1 MLDAIAQTLA
11 EQAAKPVSPANV
23 DTQAALVAPHQTAVP
38 VLNPTVSAPES
49 MPPVALTQAAPN
61 VSAQPVAVQRTIQPA
76 NTEAATSRSVQPAD
90 SSANKAL
97 TNKALADKALVDKTA
112 QSVTTVQAVESD
124 RNQPFKQA
132 TVDQRLVLK
141 QKLADIV
148 AKEKPLKE
156 AKLRANLEA
165 EAIAL
170 AQARQF
176 AQARQMAQDAMLS
189 PEAQADLLA
198 QINAIAARQ
207 PFRSTIATK
216 PLLPKVPLV
225 KIKTKALV
233 PSPSGRSLPLVVP
246 YTSSPST
253 PQYSY
258 MPPASPNYVSY
269 ALNGVGGKI
278 GGIGVVVDEQR
289 TPNFNGQ
296 NWTAAYTTGTRFN
309 AELWNGLSFIF
320 PLASPAPITSS
331 FGWRVHPI
339 KGNRRFHSGTD
350 IGAPMGTPVLA
361 AASGKVALSD
371 QLGGYG
377 LTVILSHQDNTRETL
392 YAHLSAL
399 MVKPGQ
405 WVEKGDVIG
414 RVGSTGLSTGP
425 HLHFELRQKTASGWQ
440 AIDPGAQLKYAL
452 ARLMKAMQAG

>member
-1 MLDAIAQTLA
+1 MLDAIAQTLV
-11 EQAAKPVSPANV
+11 EQTAKPVPPANV
-23 DTQAALVAPHQTAVP
+23 DTQAALVAPQQITVP

-49 MPPVALTQAAPN
+49 MPPVSLTQAAPIA
-61 VSAQPVAVQRTIQPA
+61 STKSVAVQRNSQPA
-76 NTEAATSRSVQPAD
+76 NTETATSRSTQPAY
-90 SSANKAL
+90 SSANKPLVNEAQ
-97 TNKALADKALVDKTA
+97 ADKVLVDKATQNVTTA
-112 QSVTTVQAVESD
+112 QAAESD
-124 RNQPFKQA
+124 RSQLFKQA
-132 TVDQRLVLK
+132 TGDQRLVLK

-148 AKEKPLKE
+148 AKDKALKE

-165 EAIAL
+165 EVIAL

-176 AQARQMAQDAMLS
+176 AQARQMAQNAMLS
-189 PEAQADLLA
+189 PETQADLLA
-198 QINAIAARQ
+198 QINAIAARR

-216 PLLPKVPLV
+216 PRLPKVPLV
-225 KIKTKALV
+225 RIKTKALE
-233 PSPSGRSLPLVVP
+233 PTTSGRSLPQVVP
-246 YTSSPST
+246 YTSSPNT

-258 MPPASPNYVSY
+258 IPPAPPNYVGYS
-269 ALNGVGGKI
+269 LNGVGGKI
-278 GGIGVVVDEQR
+278 GGIGVVVDNSV
-289 TPNFNGQ
+289 PDFNGQ
-296 NWTAAYTTGTRFN
+296 NWTATATGTRSN
-309 AELWNGLSFIF
+309 ADLWNGLSFIF
-320 PLASPAPITSS
+320 PLASPAPITSR

-339 KGNRRFHSGTD
+339 RGNRRFHSGTD

-425 HLHFELRQKTASGWQ
+425 HLHFELRQKTARGWQ
-440 AIDPGAQLKYAL
+440 AIDPGVPLKAAL
-452 ARLMKAMQAG
+452 ARLVKARQAG

>member
-11 EQAAKPVSPANV
+11 EQAAKPAPPANV
-23 DTQAALVAPHQTAVP
+23 DTQAALVAPQQTVVP

-49 MPPVALTQAAPN
+49 MPPVSLTQAAPN
-61 VSAQPVAVQRTIQPA
+61 ASAQPMAVQRNSQPTK
-76 NTEAATSRSVQPAD
+76 TETATSRSAQSAYP
-90 SSANKAL
+90 SANKAS
-97 TNKALADKALVDKTA
+97 ADEALVGKTA
-112 QSVTTVQAVESD
+112 QSVTTAQAAEPD
-124 RNQPFKQA
+124 RSQPFKQA

-165 EAIAL
+165 EAIAF
-170 AQARQF
+170 AQAGQF
-176 AQARQMAQDAMLS
+176 AQARQMAQDAMLDS
-189 PEAQADLLA
+189 ETQANLLA
-198 QINAIAARQ
+198 QINAIAARR
-207 PFRSTIATK
+207 PFRSTIAMK

-225 KIKTKALV
+225 KTKTKALV
-233 PSPSGRSLPLVVP
+233 PATTGRSRPLVMP
-246 YTSSPST
+246 DTSSPNS

-258 MPPASPNYVSY
+258 IPPASPDYVSY
-269 ALNGVGGKI
+269 SLNGAGGKI

-289 TPNFNGQ
+289 TPDSNGQ
-296 NWTAAYTTGTRFN
+296 NWTAAYATGTPFN